1 MRCGE
6 ACRLQ
11 WKNINF
17 KENTITIE
25 RSRAYGGTHKPKI
38 LNSYRTILV
47 EKAVMRQLE
56 TYKKWC
62 KQKLLSYD

>member
-6 ACRLQ
+6 ACGLQ

-25 RSRAYGGTHKPKI
+25 RSRDYGGTHKPKT
-38 LNSYRTILV
+38 LNSYYSSGKSCYEAIRNL
-47 EKAVMRQLE
+47 
-56 TYKKWC
+56 
-62 KQKLLSYD
+62 